1 MRIRFK
7 KSLAVPLLLLGGP
20 AVLFLFSQ
28 LRGNIA
34 PLRTVQDPYP
44 VFADIAVDP
53 DSNIVAVADE
63 NKFSLRTYDRD
74 LATSDVADPRTIV
87 TGVKSGID
95 FICGVAVDSVNKQIY
110 TANNDTGADLMV
122 FNYDRHGDV
131 PPDRVLSP
139 AATGTW
145 GVAVDLV
152 HDEVGVTVQHEN
164 KVALYRRLAS
174 GEEKPLRI
182 IQGPTTGLADPH
194 GLAIDAE
201 NNEIFVAN
209 HDSYH
214 EVLTGAQSSNAVTA
228 QIARGTVTPEAL
240 RAIRVDLRPS
250 KGRFVEPSITVY
262 SRTAENDAIPIRVIS
277 GPKTELNL
285 PMKIFVDTVH
295 DELFVANSGT
305 NAILVFTRTAG
316 GDAAPIRKI
325 QGPDTRLKKPVGL
338 FVDVKNDEV
347 WATNPEEHTATVY
360 KRTAEGNT
368 PPLRTLRSAPDGSPA
383 SGIGNPGGI
392 AYDPMRQQILVPN

>member
-1 MRIRFK
+1 M
-7 KSLAVPLLLLGGP
+7 VPLLLIGGP
-20 AVLFLFSQ
+20 AVLIVFSQ

-63 NKFSLRTYDRD
+63 NKFSLRTYDRNVS
-74 LATSDVADPRTIV
+74 TNDVADPRTVV
-87 TGVKSGID
+87 TGVKTGLD
-95 FICGVAVDSVNKQIY
+95 FVCGVAVDSVNKQIY
-110 TANNDTGADLMV
+110 AANNDTGADLMV

-131 PPDRVLSP
+131 PPDRLLSP

-164 KVALYRRLAS
+164 KVAIYRRLAS
-174 GEEKPLRI
+174 GDEKPLRI

-194 GLAIDAE
+194 GLAIDTQ
-201 NNEIFVAN
+201 NNEMFVAN

-214 EVLTGAQSSNAVTA
+214 EVLTGRADRNAVTA
-228 QIARGTVTPEAL
+228 QIAKGTVTQEAL
-240 RAIRVDLRPS
+240 RTIARAELRPS
-250 KGRFVEPSITVY
+250 KGKFVEPSITVY
-262 SRTAENDAIPIRVIS
+262 SRTAENDTLPIRVIS

-285 PMKIFVDTVH
+285 PMKVFVDTIH
-295 DELFVANSGT
+295 NELYVANSGT
-305 NAILVFTRTAG
+305 NAILVFNRRAG
-316 GDAAPIRKI
+316 GDVAPIRKI
-325 QGPDTRLKKPVGL
+325 QGPNTQLKKPVGL
-338 FVDVKNDEV
+338 FVDAKNDEV
-347 WATNPEEHTATVY
+347 WATNPELHSATVY
-360 KRTAEGNT
+360 KRSAEGDT
-368 PPLRTLRSAPDGSPA
+368 PPLRILRSAPDGSPA
-383 SGIGNPGGI
+383 PGIGNPGGI